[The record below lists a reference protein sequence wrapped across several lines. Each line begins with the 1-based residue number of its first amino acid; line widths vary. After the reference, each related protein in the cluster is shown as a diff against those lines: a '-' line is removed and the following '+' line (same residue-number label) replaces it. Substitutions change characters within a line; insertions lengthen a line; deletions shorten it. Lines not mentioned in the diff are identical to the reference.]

1 MKTQTMT
8 HNLMS
13 FTGFKSLLLFSSL
26 LESPKTFEEI
36 KERFR
41 EYEFLKENISIDTLR
56 VYINSLE
63 RIGCEIVRD
72 KKSEGGKYRL
82 LKHPFEINLT
92 EEQAKSIVKI
102 YKNIVKNIEVE
113 DLLYLTNFFNKIA
126 KNIDNIEIK
135 ETIENLSP
143 LNKID
148 EKILK
153 ELIAACRKK
162 EEITILYNSPNSSK
176 KEIDVLTDK
185 LYISNNK
192 VYLSGFS
199 NSYKNTARFLVS
211 RIIDIIAV
219 KLTKTIINDTEPQI
233 ITCEIYDKDI
243 ELLKNEKI
251 ISNNEDKMIIEI
263 KSNND
268 FITKQRVLSLGSSC
282 KVISPQSFKDD
293 IVYTLNKIR
302 EGYIGEKI

>member
-113 DLLYLTNFFNKIA
+113 DLLYLTNFLNKIA

-251 ISNNEDKMIIEI
+251 ISDNEDKMIIEI